1 MHAQGVLALVLAP
14 GAPLGYRS
22 LGLPSAAN
30 SPTAHSKK
38 AVLQS
43 LNYSGVPVPRLSLRP
58 FSFLISYASA
68 SAFSF
73 SVSRSYY
80 FLLDYS

>member
-58 FSFLISYASA
+58 FSFLISYFLCLSL
-68 SAFSF
+68 SLQLQCFQILLFS
-73 SVSRSYY
+73 S
-80 FLLDYS
+80 